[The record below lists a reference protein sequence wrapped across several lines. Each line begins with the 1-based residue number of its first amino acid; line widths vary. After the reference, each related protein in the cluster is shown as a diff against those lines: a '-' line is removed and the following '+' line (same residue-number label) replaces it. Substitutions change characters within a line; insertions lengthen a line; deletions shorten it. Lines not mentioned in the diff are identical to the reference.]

1 MSLAQGSVISFIVLV
16 AYCIGTYLTI
26 RAYQGNKEFPIKRL
40 KGLDFIDDALGR
52 VTEMGRP
59 AHFSM
64 GSGELDAQYF
74 AAFEYLKYIAQ
85 KAARYDAEL
94 IVTNAIPEV
103 QPVTEEIVKSAYAA
117 EGKADKYK
125 PDNIRYVSVYALR
138 PAVLGTFQREQVAAN
153 FMLGNYYHEAVIF
166 VEAASSVG
174 AISIGGTT
182 QTAQIPFFVAGADY
196 TLIGEEFYAGSIA
209 LSGNV
214 VHFGCLAAQ
223 EAGKY
228 AAIALMLVGAIM
240 ATVGN
245 KALTQLMKK

>member
-1 MSLAQGSVISFIVLV
+1 MSFVKGSVVSFITLV
-16 AYCIGTYLTI
+16 VYVVIAAAAIQRYRGK
-26 RAYQGNKEFPIKRL
+26 KEFPIKRL
-40 KGLDFIDDALGR
+40 RGLDYIDEAIGR
-52 VTEMGRP
+52 ATEMGRP

-74 AAFEYLKYIAQ
+74 AAFEYLKYIAE

-94 IVTNAIPEV
+94 IVTNGIPEV
-103 QPVTEEIVKSAYAA
+103 QPVTEEIVRGAYAA
-117 EGKADKYK
+117 AGKLEKYK
-125 PDNIRYVSVYALR
+125 PDNVRYVSVYALR

-182 QTAQIPFFVAGADY
+182 QTAQIPFFVASADY
-196 TLIGEEFYAGSIA
+196 TLIGEEFYAGSIF

-214 VHFGCLAAQ
+214 TSFGCLTAQ
-223 EAGKY
+223 ELGKY
-228 AAIALMLVGAIM
+228 IAIGLILVGAAM

-245 KALTQLMKK
+245 KSLISLMAK